1 MGMHVYYTV
10 IGFFTKAYSYGNEE
24 VLDMSKTGWI
34 ILIVCLALVFC
45 IAAGLL
51 LAGRIFNTLLSKGSD
66 TTVDTS
72 ATKDYKDLKSDYS
85 TDGVY
90 TVQLKDLKELDIDWI
105 SGSVTVALTD
115 EDVVRFVETAQKEIK
130 EKDALR
136 YGVSGDT
143 LRIQACKKGYVG
155 KLPEKDLTV
164 YLPRTLADGMKECEI
179 DTVSAAVTAGSL
191 KLDELEIDTVS
202 GRVKLTNMTLEEAQL
217 DSVSGVISLLDS
229 AIGSLRTDSVS
240 GEVKVSGSVTKVKS
254 SSVSGPFELTLN
266 DCKDIRLSTVSG
278 AMTLDLGITPQ
289 GLRIDTTSGKTRL
302 TLPQDAA
309 CAIRLEAVSGKLYLN
324 EEAVTG
330 KQLTLGDG
338 GPSFDIDSMSG
349 SVYVYTK

>member
-1 MGMHVYYTV
+1 MGIHVYYTV
-10 IGFFTKAYSYGNEE
+10 NGFFTKAYSYGNEE
-24 VLDMSKTGWI
+24 VLVMSKTGWI

-72 ATKDYKDLKSDYS
+72 ATKDYKDLKNDYS
-85 TDGVY
+85 ADGVY

-164 YLPRTLADGMKECEI
+164 LLIGVGIA
-179 DTVSAAVTAGSL
+179 VVVAVFAAVKSYPEDYDAAGKLLVDGAKMANDTYKGVGWSL
-191 KLDELEIDTVS
+191 GFLSGWVLERRRIHFS
-202 GRVKLTNMTLEEAQL
+202 
-217 DSVSGVISLLDS
+217 
-229 AIGSLRTDSVS
+229 TDV
-240 GEVKVSGSVTKVKS
+240 
-254 SSVSGPFELTLN
+254 P
-266 DCKDIRLSTVSG
+266 
-278 AMTLDLGITPQ
+278 M
-289 GLRIDTTSGKTRL
+289 KTRM
-302 TLPQDAA
+302 T
-309 CAIRLEAVSGKLYLN
+309 RLVTGLLGHYAVSLILVPLLKSWIPGAAGTIVSCFLQMFYVVFLFPWCIKHFEPCGLSGQTAR
-324 EEAVTG
+324 EA
-330 KQLTLGDG
+330 
-338 GPSFDIDSMSG
+338 
-349 SVYVYTK
+349 

>member
-72 ATKDYKDLKSDYS
+72 ATKDYKDLKNDYS
-85 TDGVY
+85 ADGVY

-164 YLPRTLADGMKECEI
+164 YLPRTL
-179 DTVSAAVTAGSL
+179 
-191 KLDELEIDTVS
+191 LDELEIDTVS

-289 GLRIDTTSGKTRL
+289 ELRIDTTSGKTRL

>member
-34 ILIVCLALVFC
+34 ILIVCLALVLC

-72 ATKDYKDLKSDYS
+72 ATKDYKDLKNDYS
-85 TDGVY
+85 ADGVY

-130 EKDALR
+130 ENDALR

-179 DTVSAAVTAGSL
+179 DTVS
-191 KLDELEIDTVS
+191 

-217 DSVSGVISLLDS
+217 DSVSGAISLLDS

-289 GLRIDTTSGKTRL
+289 ELRIDTTSGKTRL
-302 TLPQDAA
+302 TLPRDAA